1 MQLGKGELGGA
12 INGDK
17 QIQLA
22 FLGAYF
28 SDIYV
33 KVADG
38 ILLEALLLR
47 GLVSYL
53 GQTTNPMSL

>member
-12 INGDK
+12 VNRYK

-22 FLGAYF
+22 FF
-28 SDIYV
+28 SPYLSDVHV